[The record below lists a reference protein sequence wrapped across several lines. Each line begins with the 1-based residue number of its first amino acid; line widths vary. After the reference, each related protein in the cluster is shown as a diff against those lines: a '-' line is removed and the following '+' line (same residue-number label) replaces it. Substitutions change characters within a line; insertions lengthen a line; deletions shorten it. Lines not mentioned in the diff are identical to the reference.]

1 MILPNSVLP
10 VLASFAALGAI
21 TAFNLW
27 ISRINQFFFFSRTTA
42 PEFAS
47 TPSAR
52 RITKRYIHGVLAGL
66 AASAITFLAS
76 VCFTQLSISA
86 GLLLALIVQVLINCT
101 AFARAHR
108 DAGVA
113 LTESQENV
121 VAGEEAPARDRRL
134 ITVPLLETKVSGTSG
149 MIAMLLPLFTAAA
162 LWLIPMAVL
171 HMSFASL
178 DKAIE
183 LNGGDFLFGLGLG
196 LLASSCGLYLL
207 LRYTARRRTPMARFT
222 VRSCVLLAWI
232 GAVAIAASTLSVL
245 LHFAITRQM
254 KQVILGTIFA
264 VVILRLLYSWI
275 RNKQFTPAQAEQNGD
290 QFWRWGLFYYNP
302 SDPALFIQHRCGP
315 GYTMNFANFLSW
327 PITLFF
333 LGDFG
338 FLFFIHFHR

>member
-10 VLASFAALGAI
+10 VLALLAALGAT

-27 ISRINQFFFFSRTTA
+27 ISWINQFFFFSRTAA
-42 PEFAS
+42 PEFAG

-66 AASAITFLAS
+66 AASVIAFLAL

-86 GLLLALIVQVLINCT
+86 SFVLALVVQGLINCT

-108 DAGVA
+108 EAGAA
-113 LTESQENV
+113 LSESQENV
-121 VAGEEAPARDRRL
+121 VAVEETPARDRRL
-134 ITVPLLETKVSGTSG
+134 ITVPLLETKVSGMSG

-162 LWLIPMAVL
+162 LWLIPMVVL

-183 LNGGDFLFGLGLG
+183 LNGGDFLYGLGMGMLV
-196 LLASSCGLYLL
+196 SSCGLYLL
-207 LRYTARRRTPMARFT
+207 LRYTARRRTPMAHFT

-232 GAVAIAASTLSVL
+232 GAAAIAAISLSVL
-245 LHFAITRQM
+245 LHFAITHQM
-254 KQVILGTIFA
+254 KQVILGMIFA
-264 VVILRLLYSWI
+264 VVILRLLYGWA
-275 RNKQFTPAQAEQNGD
+275 RAKQFTPAQAEQNGD

-302 SDPALFIQHRCGP
+302 SDPALFIQKRCSP

>member
-10 VLASFAALGAI
+10 VLASFAGLGAT

-27 ISRINQFFFFSRTTA
+27 ISRINQFFFFSRTAA

-47 TPSAR
+47 TASAR

-66 AASAITFLAS
+66 VASALTFLALAF
-76 VCFTQLSISA
+76 FTQLSIFASF
-86 GLLLALIVQVLINCT
+86 GIALIVQALINCT

-108 DAGVA
+108 EAGVA
-113 LTESQENV
+113 LAASQESV

-134 ITVPLLETKVSGTSG
+134 ITVPLLETNVSGTSG

-183 LNGGDFLFGLGLG
+183 LNGGDFLSGLGLG
-196 LLASSCGLYLL
+196 FLLSSIGLCIL
-207 LRYTARRRTPMARFT
+207 LRYYARRRTPMARFT

-254 KQVILGTIFA
+254 KSVVLGTVCA
-264 VVILRLLYSWI
+264 VAILRLLYSWT
-275 RNKQFTPAQAEQNGD
+275 RAKQFTPAQAEQNGD

-338 FLFFIHFHR
+338 FLLFIHFHR